1 MAEHGDVWVYAE
13 QDWGELAEIGI
24 ELLSKGRE
32 LADKLGVKLCSI
44 LLGKDVKKHAKK
56 LIEHGADRVYVSE
69 DPKLELYD
77 TVTYAKTVGDLITK
91 YKPDIVLF
99 GATARGRDL
108 APRVASKLRVG
119 LTADCTD
126 LQIGDYTGKG
136 GLEYKD
142 ILYQIRPAFG
152 GNIIATIVT
161 PTKRPQMATVR
172 EGVMPLPDPIKD
184 REGEIIDET
193 VDLADLKNTTKIIK
207 REKAEK
213 KVNLKGAK
221 IIVAGGYGVGSKENF
236 KLIWEL
242 AGLLGAEVGASRAAV
257 DAGFIDKEHQV
268 GQTGTTVRP
277 KLYIAI
283 GISGSVQHR
292 AGMDKSAKIVA
303 INKDPE
309 APIFSI
315 AHYGIIGDLNEVVP
329 KMIED
334 IKKRRVD

>member
-1 MAEHGDVWVYAE
+1 
-13 QDWGELAEIGI
+13 
-24 ELLSKGRE
+24 
-32 LADKLGVKLCSI
+32 
-44 LLGKDVKKHAKK
+44 
-56 LIEHGADRVYVSE
+56 
-69 DPKLELYD
+69 
-77 TVTYAKTVGDLITK
+77 
-91 YKPDIVLF
+91 
-99 GATARGRDL
+99 
-108 APRVASKLRVG
+108 
-119 LTADCTD
+119 
-126 LQIGDYTGKG
+126 
-136 GLEYKD
+136 
-142 ILYQIRPAFG
+142 
-152 GNIIATIVT
+152 
-161 PTKRPQMATVR
+161 MATVR

-184 REGEIIDET
+184 REGEIINET
-193 VDLADLKNTTKIIK
+193 VDLADLKNTTRIIK

-257 DAGFIDKEHQV
+257 DAGFIGKEHQV

>member
-193 VDLADLKNTTKIIK
+193 VDLSDLKNTTKIIK

>member
-309 APIFSI
+309 ALLCSYAYNSLCLF
-315 AHYGIIGDLNEVVP
+315 
-329 KMIED
+329 
-334 IKKRRVD
+334 